1 MNFITKI
8 TQRYPVI
15 GQFLRFGLIGG
26 MNTGVD
32 LIILNLLMFST
43 GLYEGQPYSLFKA
56 ISFCCAAT
64 FSYFMNKNWAFRD
77 KSKEKNIS
85 KFSQFF
91 AVSVIGAII
100 NVTIASLVVN
110 YAKPITTFDA
120 VISISDPL
128 WGTIGALCGTAIG
141 LIWNFMGYKLIVF
154 KK

>member
-1 MNFITKI
+1 MNFIQKI
-8 TQRYPVI
+8 TRKYPVI

-32 LIILNLLMFST
+32 LVILNLLMFST
-43 GLYEGQPYSLFKA
+43 GLYEGQPYSVFKA
-56 ISFCCAAT
+56 ISFCFAAT

-91 AVSVIGAII
+91 AVSLIGAII

-110 YAKPITTFDA
+110 YIKPMINFDN
-120 VISISDPL
+120 IISDPL

>member
-1 MNFITKI
+1 MNFMQKTARK
-8 TQRYPVI
+8 YPVI

-32 LIILNLLMFST
+32 LVILNLLMLST
-43 GLYEGQPYSLFKA
+43 GVYEGQPYSIFKA
-56 ISFCCAAT
+56 ISFCCAAI

-77 KSKEKNIS
+77 KSKEKSIS

-91 AVSVIGAII
+91 AVSIIGAVI

-110 YAKPITTFDA
+110 YIKPMTNFDG
-120 VISISDPL
+120 IISDPI